1 MYPLVRKSL
10 FIFSFIT
17 ILSGCKVSEKITEP
31 KLITMPNQFSQQL
44 NETDQPVLLWR
55 EYFTDSIL
63 VSYIDLGLQSNLDL
77 KMALQRVSMARA
89 NTSIAAGALLPSL
102 HGVVSVGQQRFGEY
116 TIDGVGNFDT
126 NLSANVPPEKH
137 IPINI
142 PDYYTGFQS
151 SWEVDVWGKLRSRKK
166 AAAARFLAS
175 EKSQHLIKTILVTDI
190 ARYYYN
196 LLTLDNKLEVIRE
209 NINLQQRAIEL
220 IVVQKEAGRATELAV
235 KQFSAQLLN
244 TKSLEAL
251 VLQEIIQQEN
261 QLNLLLARYPQPVI
275 RGESILN
282 QSLLQQINAG
292 LPSRMLVNRPDIMQA
307 EFQLVAARLDVQAA
321 RAAFLPSL
329 NIAAGVG
336 LQSFDASVLF
346 TTPTSLAYSVIG
358 GLTAPLFNRNL
369 LKSEYRKA
377 SAMQMEA
384 YYQYQQSILNGFQE
398 VATQLSRIDN
408 LQTSYDFKL
417 QEVNTLAEGVA
428 TANDLFV
435 AGLAS
440 YLEVITAQKSVLE
453 AELMIAETKQFQ
465 FFAAIDLYRALGG
478 GW

>member
-1 MYPLVRKSL
+1 MYSLVRKAL
-10 FIFSFIT
+10 FIFFFIT
-17 ILSGCKVSEKITEP
+17 ILSGCKVSEKINEP
-31 KLITMPNQFSQQL
+31 KLVTMPNQFSQEL
-44 NETDQPVLLWR
+44 NETEQPVLPWR

-63 VSYIDLGLQSNLDL
+63 VNYIDLALQHNLDL
-77 KMALQRVSMARA
+77 KMALQRVTMARA
-89 NTSIAAGALLPSL
+89 NTAIAAGALLPSL
-102 HGVVSVGQQRFGEY
+102 HGVTSLGQQRFGEY
-116 TIDGVGNFDT
+116 TVDGVGNFDT
-126 NLSANVPPEKH
+126 NLSGNVPREKR
-137 IPINI
+137 IPVNL
-142 PDYYTGFQS
+142 PDYYIGFQS
-151 SWEVDVWGKLRSRKK
+151 SWEVDLWSKLRSRKK
-166 AAAARFLAS
+166 AAVARFLAS
-175 EKSQHLIKTILVTDI
+175 EKSQHLIKTILVTDV

-196 LLTLDNKLEVIRE
+196 LLTLDNKLEVIQE
-209 NINLQQRAIEL
+209 NINLQQMAVEL
-220 IVVQKEAGRATELAV
+220 IIVQKEAGRATELAV

-275 RGESILN
+275 RGKSILN
-282 QSLLQQINAG
+282 QSLLQQINTG

-307 EFQLVAARLDVQAA
+307 ELQLVAARLDVRSA

-329 NIAAGVG
+329 NIAAGAG
-336 LQSFDASVLF
+336 LQSFNASVLF
-346 TTPTSLAYSVIG
+346 NTPESLAYSVLG
-358 GLTAPLFNRNL
+358 GLTAPLFNRNV
-369 LKSEYRKA
+369 LKSEYKKA
-377 SAMQMEA
+377 SAMQLEA
-384 YYQYQQSILNGFQE
+384 FYQYQQSILNGFQE

-408 LQTSYDFKL
+408 LQTSYNFKL
-417 QEVNTLAEGVA
+417 QEVNTLTDGVA

-440 YLEVITAQKSVLE
+440 YLEVVTAQKSVLE